1 VAAIFLWGTIHY
13 LFSKAAYARSIDG
26 LARYNTTS
34 RTWLADT
41 SGTNRTA
48 SASGNSTD
56 IAEHDDDELA
66 LSLTLVV
73 YELFLCPYDERRTPF
88 LWVFA
93 IHYQAALSTLA
104 LLVFRSCA
112 YVLFGVVVAWQREAL
127 APDLLRKVFPIT
139 LLPPEPMVEVKE
151 SSNHFRVTMLVTYED
166 AAAASS
172 SQVAPKLEKLR
183 HKGRKLLAAHKCMLE
198 SDISKQAGRAT
209 SNENPSRLDKASP
222 QSVSRLTSQDRT
234 DEEDAII
241 HVQIG
246 IHLEL
251 PSTLLKHSFVSQP
264 HSSLNSKK
272 MPKRQYSFQNL
283 KKMRALTGDADAKAT
298 VILAENPREAL
309 VSYAAWMLMNFFHH
323 TIGVLDES
331 EVPTQH
337 HSVIFL
343 QAAWVTNGL
352 TTVLLSDTL
361 GMPEIIK
368 ELVFPKEMQQNG
380 SRFHGTL
387 VARSESLWSDLA
399 YFVLHSAQVL
409 ARRWPRLLL
418 SRSIV
423 NCARVTVSSDVWLG
437 RSELPGAVRE
447 LADGRVRH

>member
-1 VAAIFLWGTIHY
+1 VAAILLWGTIHY

-41 SGTNRTA
+41 SSTNQTA

-151 SSNHFRVTMLVTYED
+151 SSKHFRVTMLVTNED

-183 HKGRKLLAAHKCMLE
+183 HKSRKLLAAHKRMLE
-198 SDISKQAGRAT
+198 SDILKQAGGAT
-209 SNENPSRLDKASP
+209 MPLNTESNNPVDLPESEGVTVHHSLHGPGVIIGVDPDNERGKPFCVRFANGQVGRPIVQSLASTAAQSGRPLLFVLMLSAIRSPEVNMHRSPTLDAELQCHNAWIPDKA
-222 QSVSRLTSQDRT
+222 
-234 DEEDAII
+234 
-241 HVQIG
+241 
-246 IHLEL
+246 
-251 PSTLLKHSFVSQP
+251 
-264 HSSLNSKK
+264 
-272 MPKRQYSFQNL
+272 
-283 KKMRALTGDADAKAT
+283 
-298 VILAENPREAL
+298 
-309 VSYAAWMLMNFFHH
+309 
-323 TIGVLDES
+323 
-331 EVPTQH
+331 
-337 HSVIFL
+337 HSVFT
-343 QAAWVTNGL
+343 Q
-352 TTVLLSDTL
+352 
-361 GMPEIIK
+361 
-368 ELVFPKEMQQNG
+368 
-380 SRFHGTL
+380 
-387 VARSESLWSDLA
+387 
-399 YFVLHSAQVL
+399 
-409 ARRWPRLLL
+409 
-418 SRSIV
+418 
-423 NCARVTVSSDVWLG
+423 
-437 RSELPGAVRE
+437 
-447 LADGRVRH
+447 